1 MLNSP
6 NHRREGIDLSGNP
19 RRWDVS
25 YCLLSGHGGTAAQNK
40 TITRWFRTKTFFNNY
55 THYTAATHFFV
66 GNGWLL
72 QDIISR
78 VPELKELSGNIDKA
92 TNNYV
97 NATLQ
102 CESVIRQYQ
111 RAEEKLGNAVDT
123 ISGKVDTIN
132 EHIDQV
138 MEDAPTKLK
147 VSVNVS
153 DADWQK
159 MHELHDQWME
169 QEKQMLADQYKQQ
182 ETLWQKQSHRLTDIV
197 KNNEGVWI
205 STRVFYIVG
214 SLSLSSIIT
223 IVFEIAFYVYFHWI
237 Q

>member
-1 MLNSP
+1 MI
-6 NHRREGIDLSGNP
+6 R
-19 RRWDVS
+19 
-25 YCLLSGHGGTAAQNK
+25 TNK
-40 TITRWFRTKTFFNNY
+40 NKETKPDFDKMMIEVKEDIQEKD
-55 THYTAATHFFV
+55 AE
-66 GNGWLL
+66 

-78 VPELKELSGNIDKA
+78 VPELKELSGNIDRA
-92 TNNYV
+92 TNNCV

-102 CESVIRQYQ
+102 CESVIHQYQ
-111 RAEEKLGNAVDT
+111 RAERKLDYSVTT

-153 DADWQK
+153 DTDWQK
-159 MHELHDQWME
+159 MQELHAQWLGQEE
-169 QEKQMLADQYKQQ
+169 QKLADHNQQQ
-182 ETLWQKQSHRLTDIV
+182 EAIWQKQSQRLTNIV

-205 STRVFYIVG
+205 STRVFYVVG
-214 SLSLSSIIT
+214 SLSLLSIIT
-223 IVFEIAFYVYFHWI
+223 IALEIAFYVYFYWI

>member
-1 MLNSP
+1 MI
-6 NHRREGIDLSGNP
+6 R
-19 RRWDVS
+19 
-25 YCLLSGHGGTAAQNK
+25 TNK
-40 TITRWFRTKTFFNNY
+40 YKETKPDFDEMMIEVKEDIQEQD
-55 THYTAATHFFV
+55 AE
-66 GNGWLL
+66 

-92 TNNYV
+92 TNNCV

-102 CESVIRQYQ
+102 CESVIHQYQ
-111 RAEEKLGNAVDT
+111 RAERKLDDSVTT
-123 ISGKVDTIN
+123 ISAKFDTIN

-159 MHELHDQWME
+159 MQELHAQWLGQEE
-169 QEKQMLADQYKQQ
+169 QKLADHNQQQ
-182 ETLWQKQSHRLTDIV
+182 ETIWQKHSQRLTDIV

-205 STRVFYIVG
+205 STKLFYVVG
-214 SLSLSSIIT
+214 SLSLFSIIT
-223 IVFEIAFYVYFHWI
+223 IAMEIAFYVYFKWI
-237 Q
+237 A

>member
-1 MLNSP
+1 MIRKS
-6 NHRREGIDLSGNP
+6 
-19 RRWDVS
+19 
-25 YCLLSGHGGTAAQNK
+25 K
-40 TITRWFRTKTFFNNY
+40 NNEDKPDFEKMWGEVEEDIQEKD
-55 THYTAATHFFV
+55 AE
-66 GNGWLL
+66 

-92 TNNYV
+92 TNNCV

-111 RAEEKLGNAVDT
+111 RAEEKLGDAVDT

-159 MHELHDQWME
+159 MQELHAQWLG
-169 QEKQMLADQYKQQ
+169 QEEQMLADQYKQQ
-182 ETLWQKQSHRLTDIV
+182 ETLWRKQGHRLTEIV
-197 KNNEGVWI
+197 RNNEGVWI
-205 STRVFYIVG
+205 STIGVR
-214 SLSLSSIIT
+214 
-223 IVFEIAFYVYFHWI
+223 
-237 Q
+237 